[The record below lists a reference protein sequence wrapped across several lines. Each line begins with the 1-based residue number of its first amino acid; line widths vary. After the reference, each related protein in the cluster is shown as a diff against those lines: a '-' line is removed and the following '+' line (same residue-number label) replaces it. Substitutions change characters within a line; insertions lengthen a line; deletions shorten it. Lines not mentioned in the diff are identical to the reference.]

1 MTGLLFWIAGAALVV
16 GGGVLFGLGNRV
28 AGVDRFFQR
37 AHPERGGAVSVRPA
51 GGARLRRNPFDVL
64 SWFER
69 AGWMPPEKR
78 SLYLVALAGWLV
90 LVVASAAGGAWRAA
104 LVLGAA
110 LLALLVLAWRRG
122 RARREAVRNQIPALL
137 DSLTRGLE
145 VGQTVDSAFRMSA
158 ESLKGPIRPVL
169 QRVRMRVDLGESLG
183 EAFRHAARVQDIRE
197 LHLLGFILS
206 MHQQHG
212 GKASEM
218 LDGLARMITVD
229 QQMKRDLRAMT
240 AETRFTAL
248 VLILLPIGMAAYL
261 LAMNP
266 DYLLTM
272 WEHETGRNVLLLA
285 AAMQVVGSVLI
296 WRLSNPQTG

>member
-1 MTGLLFWIAGAALVV
+1 MTGLLLWIVGATLVV
-16 GGGVLFGLGNRV
+16 GGAALFGFGNRV
-28 AGVDRFFQR
+28 AGTDRFFER
-37 AHPERGGAVSVRPA
+37 AHPERETGGSNHRIAP
-51 GGARLRRNPFDVL
+51 LRRNPFDVL
-64 SWFER
+64 AWFER
-69 AGWMPPEKR
+69 AGWMAPERR
-78 SLYLVALAGWLV
+78 SWYLLGLSAWLL
-90 LVVASAAGGAWRAA
+90 LVVVAAVAGAWGLALGVGAA
-104 LVLGAA
+104 LVL
-110 LLALLVLAWRRG
+110 LLMLAWRRG
-122 RARREAVRNQIPALL
+122 RARREAVRNQVTALL
-137 DSLTRGLE
+137 DSLMRGLE

-158 ESLKGPIRPVL
+158 ESINGPIRPVL

-197 LHLLGFILS
+197 LHLLGFILT

-218 LDGLARMITVD
+218 LDGLSRMITVD

-248 VLILLPIGMAAYL
+248 VLIALPIGMAAYL
-261 LAMNP
+261 LAMSP

-272 WEHETGRNVLLLA
+272 WEHETGRYVLLLA